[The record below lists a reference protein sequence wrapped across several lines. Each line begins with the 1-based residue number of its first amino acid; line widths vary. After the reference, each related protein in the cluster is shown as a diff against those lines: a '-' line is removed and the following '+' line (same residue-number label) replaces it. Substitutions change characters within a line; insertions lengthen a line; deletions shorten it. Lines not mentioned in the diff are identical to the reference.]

1 MFIPCQQ
8 SRKLTRRFFTVS
20 VAEGYKYAKS
30 HEWAK
35 IDGDVATVGI
45 SDHAQVIHDPDHFL
59 TCQLAEL
66 VFSQPI
72 SLILHTPHAQSEL
85 GDVVYV
91 ELPDIGKKVKAGE
104 TFGVVESVKV
114 RDLHG
119 LRLGPED

>member
-1 MFIPCQQ
+1 MI
-8 SRKLTRRFFTVS
+8 
-20 VAEGYKYAKS
+20 
-30 HEWAK
+30 
-35 IDGDVATVGI
+35 
-45 SDHAQVIHDPDHFL
+45 L

-66 VFSQPI
+66 VLSQ
-72 SLILHTPHAQSEL
+72 LILHTPHAQSEL